1 MESVIKTRQ
10 RGLTFGGILFGA
22 IMLVLLGIMS
32 MKIVPAYMQDA
43 QISNMFKAIVNDQN
57 IQQSSESEIRSSFDK
72 RASIDGIK
80 SIRGSDI
87 IISNENGRLVL
98 STSYSVKIPL
108 GGNVSLVMEFKPTS
122 EEKG

>member
-1 MESVIKTRQ
+1 METVMRIRQ
-10 RGLTFGGILFGA
+10 CGLTFGGILFGA
-22 IMLVLLGIMS
+22 FMLVLLGILS
-32 MKIVPAYMQDA
+32 MKIIPAYMQDA

-80 SIRGSDI
+80 TIRGSDI
-87 IISNENGRLVL
+87 IVSSENGKLIL

>member
-1 MESVIKTRQ
+1 METVMRTRQ
-10 RGLTFGGILFGA
+10 YGLTFGGILFGA
-22 IMLVLLGIMS
+22 IMLVLLGILS

-57 IQQSSESEIRSSFDK
+57 IEQSSESDIRSSFDK

-87 IISNENGRLVL
+87 IISNENGRLTL